1 MALRDISVSARI
13 FLALEVV
20 LATSVIALWFFL
32 WRYPIWSIDDLYF
45 VTRDGY
51 AWGGTSFTSLWQDLL
66 YDVGDR
72 NGRTAD
78 IVLQI
83 VLVFGEAAA
92 FIFPLICIFF
102 SVAVYRFIRI
112 HIPREVPWQIGQP
125 TQFVVFVISAMS
137 LFIIDALAFQTA
149 GTTIMFMAAT
159 VGYLG
164 GFILF
169 YLVVGTLLRIREGS
183 KYGVHVAFLLL
194 TLLAS
199 LHHEMVAVML
209 FVYFVA
215 FLLSHQKLPS
225 RTLITVLVAMGIA
238 LMRFGV
244 PGMWARNERIE
255 KFVLENDSFLVSRAS
270 TFLYSLQGYVSS
282 YRTFW
287 FATLVFIVLLTI
299 SAALMLGVKDRRVL
313 TLVELN
319 LFGLAIFV
327 YFSGRLG
334 IARNFVSGDALPGL
348 YQSPSALVSFV
359 ALVTHLICMATL
371 AVLLRK
377 TLYMIPLIPLACAYG
392 ATAMTAF
399 AGNMSVRSMFLVHV
413 LLVVFICLAIVVI
426 VQNFGNGSVWSRRF
440 TNQAIAAS
448 ILVVLAI
455 ALKTVNPM
463 LQLIHHV
470 NANVEVQAKISKNI
484 GDIRKGES
492 DILYLPEQYPYEDY
506 FTWYQPRESVQE
518 RYLFYYD
525 LPADTPVRIVPP
537 DEMP

>member
-1 MALRDISVSARI
+1 M
-13 FLALEVV
+13 
-20 LATSVIALWFFL
+20 
-32 WRYPIWSIDDLYF
+32 
-45 VTRDGY
+45 
-51 AWGGTSFTSLWQDLL
+51 
-66 YDVGDR
+66 
-72 NGRTAD
+72 
-78 IVLQI
+78 
-83 VLVFGEAAA
+83 
-92 FIFPLICIFF
+92 
-102 SVAVYRFIRI
+102 
-112 HIPREVPWQIGQP
+112 
-125 TQFVVFVISAMS
+125 
-137 LFIIDALAFQTA
+137 
-149 GTTIMFMAAT
+149 
-159 VGYLG
+159 
-164 GFILF
+164 
-169 YLVVGTLLRIREGS
+169 
-183 KYGVHVAFLLL
+183 
-194 TLLAS
+194 
-199 LHHEMVAVML
+199 
-209 FVYFVA
+209 
-215 FLLSHQKLPS
+215 
-225 RTLITVLVAMGIA
+225 
-238 LMRFGV
+238 
-244 PGMWARNERIE
+244 
-255 KFVLENDSFLVSRAS
+255 
-270 TFLYSLQGYVSS
+270 
-282 YRTFW
+282 
-287 FATLVFIVLLTI
+287 
-299 SAALMLGVKDRRVL
+299 
-313 TLVELN
+313 
-319 LFGLAIFV
+319 
-327 YFSGRLG
+327 
-334 IARNFVSGDALPGL
+334 SGDALPGL

-377 TLYMIPLIPLACAYG
+377 TMYMIPLIPLACAYG

-525 LPADTPVRIVPP
+525 LPADTPVRIVPS